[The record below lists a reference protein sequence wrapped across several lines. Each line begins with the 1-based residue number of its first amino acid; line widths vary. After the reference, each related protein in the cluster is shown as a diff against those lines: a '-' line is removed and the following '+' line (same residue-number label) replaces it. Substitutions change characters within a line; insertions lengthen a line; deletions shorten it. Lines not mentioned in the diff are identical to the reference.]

1 MDLNMTAGLWVVV
14 CRYSFIDCN
23 KYTNLMCNVD
33 RGKLFAV
40 EEMAEILCLGP
51 LYFLLNFAVT
61 LRQL

>member
-1 MDLNMTAGLWVVV
+1 MNLGDNDVSE
-14 CRYSFIDCN
+14 CRFVSCN
-23 KYTNLMCNVD
+23 KYTILMCNVD

-40 EEMAEILCLGP
+40 EEMAEILCMGP